1 MSRVIFNEQTGRME
15 VMPDP
20 RIDKLIDRRPT
31 AINPDN
37 FPRGRG
43 PYGGM
48 NCPALNEEVLLA
60 DNKWIPAQDLKVG
73 DKVATHLGSNK
84 VTHID
89 VLKDRVK
96 KEVVFSDNDQ
106 EESIVTSDSHP
117 YYVQNEEGFVEVKD
131 LKVGDQVGNFKVKE
145 IKDADKGSVVHIS
158 IDEAQTYY
166 LKAGD
171 KKVLSHNKS
180 IRPPKPPE
188 EQTIEGIPI
197 SQLPYNPR
205 IPQIGPKLPPNILAG
220 IGNIPGL
227 NLDFSKLPGVK
238 PGSLGGVM
246 EFSEA
251 RKRAIMTGTKMPN
264 IEDYDIPGLGPRS
277 SDISTD
283 IALPEGGMVGTLGGP
298 GYGEFP
304 LGTAGPR
311 VDPSDPNYIPPP
323 ANRPTI
329 QAPAMPAPPAPAPYT
344 GAGYD
349 AFGEQPF
356 VSSVNRVESGLD
368 PLTKQLLFG
377 LDGKG
382 GFIPGAM
389 RAAEKVFFDDE
400 GNPVVIEEKVAG
412 LSPDQLRAQEL
423 AREGVG
429 IQDSYLQNAQ
439 DAYNRGVSALEE
451 GLGRARGFAEQGL
464 DATRTGLG
472 SLESGLSQ
480 QEMISKGATGDFGRR
495 LAGVGRMALGST
507 GEFGGRLGE
516 SENLLRGTVGGYDQG
531 LTGQFYNPFEQQ
543 VVQQTISDILEQG
556 DKAEVAARA
565 QDIARGGESAFGS
578 RARLGA
584 AERREA
590 LGRGLGEAVSGIRA
604 GGFGEAQRLGLGEF
618 ARQRAAERAAS
629 SGLANLAGS
638 RLASQQ
644 QLGGTLRGLS
654 ADQLA
659 AQQNLASGL
668 GSIGAQRMA
677 GQQQLASSLG
687 GLSNLEAQIGQQQQ
701 QAQFGLGQSMQNL
714 GTQAQAARA
723 ADVSQLYGIGQQQ
736 QALEQQR
743 LDAQRRNQLQAQQAP
758 LAQYQSLMPF
768 VGMAP
773 AGQQMTTTAFTPPP
787 SPLQAG
793 LATGLGAF
801 GAFGNFMNQGQR
813 AV

>member
-1 MSRVIFNEQTGRME
+1 MD
-15 VMPDP
+15 PDP
-20 RIDKLIDRRPT
+20 RIKKIIDIRPGQRPT
-31 AINPDN
+31 
-37 FPRGRG
+37 
-43 PYGGM
+43 
-48 NCPALNEEVLLA
+48 
-60 DNKWIPAQDLKVG
+60 
-73 DKVATHLGSNK
+73 T
-84 VTHID
+84 
-89 VLKDRVK
+89 
-96 KEVVFSDNDQ
+96 
-106 EESIVTSDSHP
+106 
-117 YYVQNEEGFVEVKD
+117 
-131 LKVGDQVGNFKVKE
+131 
-145 IKDADKGSVVHIS
+145 
-158 IDEAQTYY
+158 
-166 LKAGD
+166 
-171 KKVLSHNKS
+171 
-180 IRPPKPPE
+180 
-188 EQTIEGIPI
+188 
-197 SQLPYNPR
+197 
-205 IPQIGPKLPPNILAG
+205 LPPNILAG

-227 NLDFSKLPGVK
+227 NLDFSNLPNVK
-238 PGSLGGVM
+238 PSQ
-246 EFSEA
+246 
-251 RKRAIMTGTKMPN
+251 I
-264 IEDYDIPGLGPRS
+264 D
-277 SDISTD
+277 
-283 IALPEGGMVGTLGGP
+283 LPEGIDPGGRFFTGPNGERMYSPPMPKAGP
-298 GYGEFP
+298 GMFQ
-304 LGTAGPR
+304 AQ
-311 VDPSDPNYIPPP
+311 VMPP
-323 ANRPTI
+323 AINLDTGQPMDRSLRLPGLDQTPQMPT
-329 QAPAMPAPPAPAPYT
+329 APVQTTAPAPAPYT

-389 RAAEKVFFDDE
+389 RAAEKVFYDDE
-400 GNPVVIEEKVAG
+400 GKPVVIEEKVAG

-429 IQDSYLQNAQ
+429 IQDSYLQGAQ
-439 DAYNRGVSALEE
+439 DAYGRGVSALEA
-451 GLGRARGFAEQGL
+451 GLGRARGLAEQGL
-464 DATRTGLG
+464 GATRTGLG

-480 QEMISKGATGDFGRR
+480 QEMISRGATGDFGRR

-516 SENLLRGTVGGYDQG
+516 SENLIRGTVGGYDQG

-629 SGLANLAGS
+629 TGLANLAGS

-668 GSIGAQRMA
+668 GSIGTQRMA

-773 AGQQMTTTAFTPPP
+773 AGQQQTATTFTPPP

-793 LATGLGAF
+793 LGVGLSTF
-801 GAFGNFMNQGQR
+801 GALGNFMNQGQR

>member
-1 MSRVIFNEQTGRME
+1 
-15 VMPDP
+15 MP
-20 RIDKLIDRRPT
+20 RNL
-31 AINPDN
+31 
-37 FPRGRG
+37 
-43 PYGGM
+43 
-48 NCPALNEEVLLA
+48 E
-60 DNKWIPAQDLKVG
+60 
-73 DKVATHLGSNK
+73 
-84 VTHID
+84 
-89 VLKDRVK
+89 
-96 KEVVFSDNDQ
+96 
-106 EESIVTSDSHP
+106 
-117 YYVQNEEGFVEVKD
+117 
-131 LKVGDQVGNFKVKE
+131 
-145 IKDADKGSVVHIS
+145 
-158 IDEAQTYY
+158 
-166 LKAGD
+166 
-171 KKVLSHNKS
+171 
-180 IRPPKPPE
+180 
-188 EQTIEGIPI
+188 
-197 SQLPYNPR
+197 
-205 IPQIGPKLPPNILAG
+205 PQILPARTPTRLPPNILAG

-227 NLDFSKLPGVK
+227 NLDFSKLPKNIDFSNLDPRAINANPQGFQDMIERARAQEGLQ
-238 PGSLGGVM
+238 GSLPVENSM
-246 EFSEA
+246 
-251 RKRAIMTGTKMPN
+251 
-264 IEDYDIPGLGPRS
+264 
-277 SDISTD
+277 
-283 IALPEGGMVGTLGGP
+283 GMVGTLGGP
-298 GYGEFP
+298 GYGEYP
-304 LGTAGPR
+304 LGSAGPR

-323 ANRPTI
+323 TNRPTI
-329 QAPAMPAPPAPAPYT
+329 QAPQMPTAPVQTVAPAPAPYT

-389 RAAEKVFFDDE
+389 RAAEKVFYDDE
-400 GNPVVIEEKVAG
+400 GKPVVIEEKVAG

-429 IQDSYLQNAQ
+429 IQDSYLQGAQ
-439 DAYNRGVSALEE
+439 DAYGRGVSALET
-451 GLGRARGFAEQGL
+451 GLGRARGLAEQGL
-464 DATRTGLG
+464 GATRTGLG

-480 QEMISKGATGDFGRR
+480 QEMISRGATGDFGRR

-668 GSIGAQRMA
+668 GSIGTQRMA

-743 LDAQRRNQLQAQQAP
+743 LDAERRNQIVAQQAP

>member
-1 MSRVIFNEQTGRME
+1 MSEIRFNPITGERE
-15 VMPDP
+15 IIDP
-20 RIDKLIDRRPT
+20 RGGPRGGRRPN
-31 AINPDN
+31 I
-37 FPRGRG
+37 GR
-43 PYGGM
+43 P
-48 NCPALNEEVLLA
+48 
-60 DNKWIPAQDLKVG
+60 ILK
-73 DKVATHLGSNK
+73 
-84 VTHID
+84 
-89 VLKDRVK
+89 R
-96 KEVVFSDNDQ
+96 
-106 EESIVTSDSHP
+106 P
-117 YYVQNEEGFVEVKD
+117 
-131 LKVGDQVGNFKVKE
+131 E
-145 IKDADKGSVVHIS
+145 ILV
-158 IDEAQTYY
+158 
-166 LKAGD
+166 
-171 KKVLSHNKS
+171 
-180 IRPPKPPE
+180 PP
-188 EQTIEGIPI
+188 T
-197 SQLPYNPR
+197 
-205 IPQIGPKLPPNILAG
+205 KLPSNILAG

-227 NLDFSKLPGVK
+227 NLDFSKLPKNIDFSNLDPRAINANPQGFQDMIERARAQEGLQ
-238 PGSLGGVM
+238 GSLGGPM
-246 EFSEA
+246 EFGEA
-251 RKRAIMTGTKMPN
+251 RKRAIMTGSPMPKM
-264 IEDYDIPGLGPRS
+264 EDYDMSPLGPRIGN
-277 SDISTD
+277 DKRVIP
-283 IALPEGGMVGTLGGP
+283 LPPPEAFQGRIEQANQQEDFPIFGGP
-298 GYGEFP
+298 AQGPAPDFSTLPKGTDPGGRFFTNPNGESMYQP
-304 LGTAGPR
+304 PMPTLAPGAVG
-311 VDPSDPNYIPPP
+311 NMMMPPP
-323 ANRPTI
+323 INLSTGQPIDTSLRSLGPD
-329 QAPAMPAPPAPAPYT
+329 QAPQMPSRPSIPGMGSPGGTPGFYDKIMPTAPAPAPVQTTAPAPAPYT

-389 RAAEKVFFDDE
+389 RAAEKVFYDDE

-429 IQDSYLQNAQ
+429 IQDSYLQGAQ
-439 DAYNRGVSALEE
+439 DAYGRGVSALEA

-464 DATRTGLG
+464 DATRTGLD

-480 QEMISKGATGDFGRR
+480 QEMISRGATGDFGTQ
-495 LAGVGRMALGST
+495 LGGIAGRGIGAT
-507 GEFGGRLGE
+507 DQFGNRLGE
-516 SENLLRGTVGGYDQG
+516 SENLLRGTTGAYNPS
-531 LTGQFYNPFEQQ
+531 LTSQFYNPFEQQ
-543 VVQQTISDILEQG
+543 VVEQTISDILEQG

-618 ARQRAAERAAS
+618 ARQRQAERLAS
-629 SGLANLAGS
+629 SGLAGLSGQRLGAQQALGSQLTGLAGAQLGAQQNLS
-638 RLASQQ
+638 NQLSGLASSELGSQQ
-644 QLGGTLRGLS
+644 ALGSQLTGL
-654 ADQLA
+654 AGQQLA
-659 AQQNLASGL
+659 AQQGLASGL
-668 GSIGAQRMA
+668 GSIGTQRMA

-723 ADVSQLYGIGQQQ
+723 GDVSQLYGIGQQQ

-743 LDAQRRNQLQAQQAP
+743 LDAERRNQLQAQQAP

-773 AGQQMTTTAFTPPP
+773 AGQQQTATTFTPPP

-793 LATGLGAF
+793 LGVGLSTF
-801 GAFGNFMNQGQR
+801 GALGNFMNQGQR

>member
-1 MSRVIFNEQTGRME
+1 MALSDLFRGGLERARGR
-15 VMPDP
+15 VMP
-20 RIDKLIDRRPT
+20 R
-31 AINPDN
+31 N
-37 FPRGRG
+37 F
-43 PYGGM
+43 
-48 NCPALNEEVLLA
+48 
-60 DNKWIPAQDLKVG
+60 
-73 DKVATHLGSNK
+73 T
-84 VTHID
+84 
-89 VLKDRVK
+89 
-96 KEVVFSDNDQ
+96 
-106 EESIVTSDSHP
+106 
-117 YYVQNEEGFVEVKD
+117 
-131 LKVGDQVGNFKVKE
+131 
-145 IKDADKGSVVHIS
+145 
-158 IDEAQTYY
+158 
-166 LKAGD
+166 
-171 KKVLSHNKS
+171 
-180 IRPPKPPE
+180 
-188 EQTIEGIPI
+188 
-197 SQLPYNPR
+197 
-205 IPQIGPKLPPNILAG
+205 PQILPAETPRRLPPNILAG

-227 NLDFSKLPGVK
+227 NLDFSKLPKNIDFSNLDPRAINANPQGFQDMIRRAQEGLQ
-238 PGSLGGVM
+238 GSLPVENSM
-246 EFSEA
+246 
-251 RKRAIMTGTKMPN
+251 
-264 IEDYDIPGLGPRS
+264 
-277 SDISTD
+277 
-283 IALPEGGMVGTLGGP
+283 GMVGTLGGP
-298 GYGEFP
+298 GYGEYP
-304 LGTAGPR
+304 LGSAGPR

-323 ANRPTI
+323 PTNLGTDSL
-329 QAPAMPAPPAPAPYT
+329 MPMPVGDPVPLPGFVPPVQTAAPAPAPYT

-389 RAAEKVFFDDE
+389 RAAEKVFYDDE
-400 GNPVVIEEKVAG
+400 GKPVVIEEKVAG

-429 IQDSYLQNAQ
+429 IQDSYLQGAQ
-439 DAYNRGVSALEE
+439 DAYGRGVSALET
-451 GLGRARGFAEQGL
+451 GLGRARGLAEQGL
-464 DATRTGLG
+464 GATRTGLG

-480 QEMISKGATGDFGRR
+480 QEMISRGATGDFGRR

-668 GSIGAQRMA
+668 GSIGTQRMA

-723 ADVSQLYGIGQQQ
+723 GDVSQLYGIGQQQ

-743 LDAQRRNQLQAQQAP
+743 LDAERRNQIVAQQAP

-793 LATGLGAF
+793 LTTGLGAF

>member
-1 MSRVIFNEQTGRME
+1 MSRIFFNKQTGEME
-15 VMPDP
+15 VAPDP
-20 RIDKLIDRRPT
+20 RVGRIPDINTIPGRRP
-31 AINPDN
+31 A
-37 FPRGRG
+37 
-43 PYGGM
+43 
-48 NCPALNEEVLLA
+48 V
-60 DNKWIPAQDLKVG
+60 
-73 DKVATHLGSNK
+73 
-84 VTHID
+84 
-89 VLKDRVK
+89 
-96 KEVVFSDNDQ
+96 
-106 EESIVTSDSHP
+106 
-117 YYVQNEEGFVEVKD
+117 
-131 LKVGDQVGNFKVKE
+131 
-145 IKDADKGSVVHIS
+145 
-158 IDEAQTYY
+158 
-166 LKAGD
+166 
-171 KKVLSHNKS
+171 
-180 IRPPKPPE
+180 RP
-188 EQTIEGIPI
+188 T
-197 SQLPYNPR
+197 R
-205 IPQIGPKLPPNILAG
+205 IPPNILQG

-227 NLDFSKLPGVK
+227 NLDFSKLPKNIDFSNLDPRAINANPQGFQDMIERASAQEGLQ
-238 PGSLGGVM
+238 GSLPV
-246 EFSEA
+246 ENSIN
-251 RKRAIMTGTKMPN
+251 RLMPM
-264 IEDYDIPGLGPRS
+264 P
-277 SDISTD
+277 
-283 IALPEGGMVGTLGGP
+283 VGDP
-298 GYGEFP
+298 VP
-304 LGTAGPR
+304 LVPPVQTTA
-311 VDPSDPNYIPPP
+311 
-323 ANRPTI
+323 
-329 QAPAMPAPPAPAPYT
+329 PAPAPYT

-389 RAAEKVFFDDE
+389 RAAEKVFYDDE

-429 IQDSYLQNAQ
+429 IQDSYLQGAQ
-439 DAYNRGVSALEE
+439 DAYGRGVSALEA
-451 GLGRARGFAEQGL
+451 GLGRARGLAEQGL
-464 DATRTGLG
+464 GATRTGLG

-480 QEMISKGATGDFGRR
+480 QEMISRGATGDFGRR

-516 SENLLRGTVGGYDQG
+516 SENLIRGTVGGYDQG

-584 AERREA
+584 AERR
-590 LGRGLGEAVSGIRA
+590 
-604 GGFGEAQRLGLGEF
+604 GEF

-629 SGLANLAGS
+629 TGLANLAGS

-654 ADQLA
+654 TDQLA

-668 GSIGAQRMA
+668 GSIGTQRMA

-714 GTQAQAARA
+714 GTQAQTARA

-743 LDAQRRNQLQAQQAP
+743 LDAERRNQLQAQQAP

>member
-1 MSRVIFNEQTGRME
+1 MSRIFFNKQTGEME
-15 VMPDP
+15 VAPDP
-20 RIDKLIDRRPT
+20 RVGRIPDINTIPGRIPAVRPT
-31 AINPDN
+31 
-37 FPRGRG
+37 
-43 PYGGM
+43 
-48 NCPALNEEVLLA
+48 
-60 DNKWIPAQDLKVG
+60 
-73 DKVATHLGSNK
+73 
-84 VTHID
+84 
-89 VLKDRVK
+89 
-96 KEVVFSDNDQ
+96 
-106 EESIVTSDSHP
+106 
-117 YYVQNEEGFVEVKD
+117 
-131 LKVGDQVGNFKVKE
+131 
-145 IKDADKGSVVHIS
+145 
-158 IDEAQTYY
+158 
-166 LKAGD
+166 
-171 KKVLSHNKS
+171 
-180 IRPPKPPE
+180 
-188 EQTIEGIPI
+188 
-197 SQLPYNPR
+197 R
-205 IPQIGPKLPPNILAG
+205 IPPNILAG

-227 NLDFSKLPGVK
+227 NLDFSKLPKNIDFSNLDPRAINANPQGFQDMIERARAQEGLQ
-238 PGSLGGVM
+238 GSLGGPM
-246 EFSEA
+246 EFGEA
-251 RKRAIMTGTKMPN
+251 RKRAIMTGTRMPN
-264 IEDYDIPGLGPRS
+264 PADYDMSPLGPRIGN
-277 SDISTD
+277 DKRVIPM
-283 IALPEGGMVGTLGGP
+283 PEGGRVGTMGGP

-323 ANRPTI
+323 ANRPGI

-389 RAAEKVFFDDE
+389 RAAEKVFYDDE
-400 GNPVVIEEKVAG
+400 GKPVVIEEKVAG

-429 IQDSYLQNAQ
+429 IQDSYLQGAQ
-439 DAYNRGVSALEE
+439 DAYGRGVSALEA
-451 GLGRARGFAEQGL
+451 GLGRARGLAEQGL
-464 DATRTGLG
+464 GATRTGLG

-480 QEMISKGATGDFGRR
+480 QEMISRGATGDFGRR

-629 SGLANLAGS
+629 TGLANLAGS

-654 ADQLA
+654 TDQLA

-668 GSIGAQRMA
+668 GSIGTQRMA

-687 GLSNLEAQIGQQQQ
+687 GLSNLERQIGQQQQ

-743 LDAQRRNQLQAQQAP
+743 LDAERRNQLQAQQAP

>member
-1 MSRVIFNEQTGRME
+1 MENVRGGIMPGNLQKSQPRRSVLTGL
-15 VMPDP
+15 
-20 RIDKLIDRRPT
+20 RIPDRRTP
-31 AINPDN
+31 
-37 FPRGRG
+37 
-43 PYGGM
+43 
-48 NCPALNEEVLLA
+48 L
-60 DNKWIPAQDLKVG
+60 
-73 DKVATHLGSNK
+73 
-84 VTHID
+84 
-89 VLKDRVK
+89 
-96 KEVVFSDNDQ
+96 
-106 EESIVTSDSHP
+106 
-117 YYVQNEEGFVEVKD
+117 
-131 LKVGDQVGNFKVKE
+131 
-145 IKDADKGSVVHIS
+145 
-158 IDEAQTYY
+158 
-166 LKAGD
+166 
-171 KKVLSHNKS
+171 
-180 IRPPKPPE
+180 
-188 EQTIEGIPI
+188 
-197 SQLPYNPR
+197 
-205 IPQIGPKLPPNILAG
+205 KLPPNILAG
-220 IGNIPGL
+220 IGNITNDPDRFKPKPGLIPIRRPIPPQDFGFGPGVRPTEIRGPDGRIIAGSAGVTPPDFVRNIENKGPDSLRDREQIGKIVDPIPNLPEGIDPGGRFFTGPNGERMYSPPMPKAGPGMFQAQVMPPAINLDTGQPMGTSLPMPGL
-227 NLDFSKLPGVK
+227 NQAPEMLTSTPGV
-238 PGSLGGVM
+238 G
-246 EFSEA
+246 
-251 RKRAIMTGTKMPN
+251 
-264 IEDYDIPGLGPRS
+264 
-277 SDISTD
+277 
-283 IALPEGGMVGTLGGP
+283 IAEPLPVE
-298 GYGEFP
+298 
-304 LGTAGPR
+304 TA
-311 VDPSDPNYIPPP
+311 
-323 ANRPTI
+323 
-329 QAPAMPAPPAPAPYT
+329 APAPYT

-356 VSSVNRVESGLD
+356 VQSVNRVESGLD

-389 RAAEKVFFDDE
+389 RAAEKVFYDDE
-400 GNPVVIEEKVAG
+400 GKPVVIEEKVAG

-429 IQDSYLQNAQ
+429 IQDSYLQGAQ
-439 DAYNRGVSALEE
+439 DAYGRGVSALEA
-451 GLGRARGFAEQGL
+451 GLGRARGLAEQGL
-464 DATRTGLG
+464 GATRTGLG

-480 QEMISKGATGDFGRR
+480 QEMISRGATGDFGRR

-654 ADQLA
+654 TDQLA

-668 GSIGAQRMA
+668 GSIGTQRMA

-714 GTQAQAARA
+714 GTQAQTARA
-723 ADVSQLYGIGQQQ
+723 ADVSQLYGLGQQQ

-773 AGQQMTTTAFTPPP
+773 AGQQQTATTFTPPP

-793 LATGLGAF
+793 LGVGLSTF
-801 GAFGNFMNQGQR
+801 GALGNFMNQGQR
-813 AV
+813 AVQ

>member
-1 MSRVIFNEQTGRME
+1 MSRIFFNKQTGEME
-15 VMPDP
+15 VAPDP
-20 RIDKLIDRRPT
+20 RVGRIPDINTIPGRRP
-31 AINPDN
+31 A
-37 FPRGRG
+37 
-43 PYGGM
+43 
-48 NCPALNEEVLLA
+48 V
-60 DNKWIPAQDLKVG
+60 
-73 DKVATHLGSNK
+73 
-84 VTHID
+84 
-89 VLKDRVK
+89 
-96 KEVVFSDNDQ
+96 
-106 EESIVTSDSHP
+106 
-117 YYVQNEEGFVEVKD
+117 
-131 LKVGDQVGNFKVKE
+131 
-145 IKDADKGSVVHIS
+145 
-158 IDEAQTYY
+158 
-166 LKAGD
+166 
-171 KKVLSHNKS
+171 
-180 IRPPKPPE
+180 RP
-188 EQTIEGIPI
+188 T
-197 SQLPYNPR
+197 R
-205 IPQIGPKLPPNILAG
+205 IPPNILQG

-227 NLDFSKLPGVK
+227 NLDFSKLPK
-238 PGSLGGVM
+238 NIDLSNLDP
-246 EFSEA
+246 
-251 RKRAIMTGTKMPN
+251 RAINANPQGFQDMIERARAQEDFPTFTGPAFGGPPT
-264 IEDYDIPGLGPRS
+264 GLAVEP
-277 SDISTD
+277 DFST
-283 IALPEGGMVGTLGGP
+283 LPEGIDPGGRFFTGPNGERMYSPPMPKRGP
-298 GYGEFP
+298 GIVG
-304 LGTAGPR
+304 
-311 VDPSDPNYIPPP
+311 NMMMPP
-323 ANRPTI
+323 AINLDTGQPMDRSLRLPGLDQTPQMPT
-329 QAPAMPAPPAPAPYT
+329 APVQTAAPAPALYT

-389 RAAEKVFFDDE
+389 RAAEKVFYDDE

-429 IQDSYLQNAQ
+429 IQDSYLQGAQ
-439 DAYNRGVSALEE
+439 DAYGRGVSALEA
-451 GLGRARGFAEQGL
+451 GLGRARGLAEQGL
-464 DATRTGLG
+464 GATRTGLG

-480 QEMISKGATGDFGRR
+480 QEMISRGATGDFGRR

-629 SGLANLAGS
+629 TGLANLAGS

-654 ADQLA
+654 TDQLA

-668 GSIGAQRMA
+668 GSIGTQRMA

-687 GLSNLEAQIGQQQQ
+687 GLSNLERQIGQQQQ

-743 LDAQRRNQLQAQQAP
+743 LDAERRNQLQAQQAP

>member
-1 MSRVIFNEQTGRME
+1 MAVSDLFRDGLERV
-15 VMPDP
+15 
-20 RIDKLIDRRPT
+20 
-31 AINPDN
+31 
-37 FPRGRG
+37 RGR
-43 PYGGM
+43 
-48 NCPALNEEVLLA
+48 VLPRNLA
-60 DNKWIPAQDLKVG
+60 
-73 DKVATHLGSNK
+73 
-84 VTHID
+84 
-89 VLKDRVK
+89 
-96 KEVVFSDNDQ
+96 
-106 EESIVTSDSHP
+106 
-117 YYVQNEEGFVEVKD
+117 
-131 LKVGDQVGNFKVKE
+131 
-145 IKDADKGSVVHIS
+145 
-158 IDEAQTYY
+158 
-166 LKAGD
+166 
-171 KKVLSHNKS
+171 
-180 IRPPKPPE
+180 
-188 EQTIEGIPI
+188 
-197 SQLPYNPR
+197 
-205 IPQIGPKLPPNILAG
+205 PQILPARTPTRLPPNILAG

-227 NLDFSKLPGVK
+227 NLDFSKLPGVNS
-238 PGSLGGVM
+238 GSLGGPM
-246 EFSEA
+246 EFGEA

-264 IEDYDIPGLGPRS
+264 IEDYDMSALGPRIGN
-277 SDISTD
+277 DKRVIP
-283 IALPEGGMVGTLGGP
+283 LPEGGMVGTLGGP

-323 ANRPTI
+323 PTNLGTDSL
-329 QAPAMPAPPAPAPYT
+329 MPMPVGDPVPLVPPVQTAAPAPYT

-356 VSSVNRVESGLD
+356 VQSVNRVESGLD

-389 RAAEKVFFDDE
+389 RAAEKVFYDDE

-429 IQDSYLQNAQ
+429 IQDSYLQGAQ
-439 DAYNRGVSALEE
+439 DAYGRGVSALEA
-451 GLGRARGFAEQGL
+451 GLGRSRGLAEQGL
-464 DATRTGLG
+464 GATRTGLG

-480 QEMISKGATGDFGRR
+480 QEMISRGATGDFGRR

-629 SGLANLAGS
+629 TGLANLAGS

-654 ADQLA
+654 TDQLA

-668 GSIGAQRMA
+668 GSIGTQRMA

-687 GLSNLEAQIGQQQQ
+687 GLSNLERQIGQQQQ

-743 LDAQRRNQLQAQQAP
+743 LDAERRNQLQAQQAP

-768 VGMAP
+768 VGMMP
-773 AGQQMTTTAFTPPP
+773 AGRQQTTTAFTPPP
-787 SPLQAG
+787 SALQAG
-793 LATGLGAF
+793 LSTGLGAF
-801 GAFGNFMNQGQR
+801 GAIGNFMNQGKQR
-813 AV
+813 AI

>member
-1 MSRVIFNEQTGRME
+1 MQRVRGNLQGQ
-15 VMPDP
+15 PDP
-20 RIDKLIDRRPT
+20 RI
-31 AINPDN
+31 NPNN
-37 FPRGRG
+37 FPRSG
-43 PYGGM
+43 PFGAIGPKRPTGYGGM
-48 NCPALNEEVLLA
+48 DCPALNEEVLLA
-60 DNKWIPAQDLKVG
+60 DNKWIPAKDLKIG
-73 DKVATHLGSNK
+73 DEVATHLGSNK

-96 KEVVFSDNDQ
+96 KEVVFSDNNQ

-158 IDEAQTYY
+158 IDQAQTYY

-180 IRPPKPPE
+180 IRQPDKRPTTPSRPLIKIPK
-188 EQTIEGIPI
+188 
-197 SQLPYNPR
+197 
-205 IPQIGPKLPPNILAG
+205 IGPKLPPNILAG

-227 NLDFSKLPGVK
+227 NLDFSQLPGVNS
-238 PGSLGGVM
+238 GSLGGPM
-246 EFSEA
+246 EFGEA
-251 RKRAIMTGTKMPN
+251 RKRAIMTGTRMPN
-264 IEDYDIPGLGPRS
+264 PADYDMSPLGPRS
-277 SDISTD
+277 SDIPTD
-283 IALPEGGMVGTLGGP
+283 IPLPEGGRVGTMGGP

-323 ANRPTI
+323 ANRPGI

-389 RAAEKVFFDDE
+389 RAAEKVFYDDA

-412 LSPDQLRAQEL
+412 LSPDQFRAQEL

-429 IQDSYLQNAQ
+429 IQDSYLQGAQ
-439 DAYNRGVSALEE
+439 DAFGRGVSALEA
-451 GLGRARGFAEQGL
+451 GLGRSRGLAEQGL
-464 DATRTGLG
+464 GATRTGLG

-480 QEMISKGATGDFGRR
+480 QEMISRGATGDFGRR

-618 ARQRAAERAAS
+618 ARQREAERAAS
-629 SGLANLAGS
+629 SGLAGMAGS

-654 ADQLA
+654 TDQLA
-659 AQQNLASGL
+659 AQQGLASGL
-668 GSIGAQRMA
+668 GSIGTQRMA

-743 LDAQRRNQLQAQQAP
+743 LDAERRNQIVAQQAP

>member
-1 MSRVIFNEQTGRME
+1 MSEIRFNRTTGELEVI
-15 VMPDP
+15 DP
-20 RIDKLIDRRPT
+20 RGGPRGSRRPT
-31 AINPDN
+31 RGPLVTAPKINPS
-37 FPRGRG
+37 R
-43 PYGGM
+43 
-48 NCPALNEEVLLA
+48 
-60 DNKWIPAQDLKVG
+60 
-73 DKVATHLGSNK
+73 
-84 VTHID
+84 
-89 VLKDRVK
+89 
-96 KEVVFSDNDQ
+96 
-106 EESIVTSDSHP
+106 
-117 YYVQNEEGFVEVKD
+117 
-131 LKVGDQVGNFKVKE
+131 
-145 IKDADKGSVVHIS
+145 
-158 IDEAQTYY
+158 
-166 LKAGD
+166 
-171 KKVLSHNKS
+171 
-180 IRPPKPPE
+180 
-188 EQTIEGIPI
+188 
-197 SQLPYNPR
+197 
-205 IPQIGPKLPPNILAG
+205 LPPNILAG

-227 NLDFSKLPGVK
+227 QNIDFSRFINRGLQNQLVTPAQ
-238 PGSLGGVM
+238 SQAQ
-246 EFSEA
+246 S
-251 RKRAIMTGTKMPN
+251 I
-264 IEDYDIPGLGPRS
+264 IEY
-277 SDISTD
+277 
-283 IALPEGGMVGTLGGP
+283 
-298 GYGEFP
+298 
-304 LGTAGPR
+304 LGTDAGDSGVYDQQFDTNNDGI
-311 VDPSDPNYIPPP
+311 VDMLDAQQSMQMNTGLRNPDGTPATQTPLPPVQT
-323 ANRPTI
+323 A
-329 QAPAMPAPPAPAPYT
+329 APAPVQTTAPAPVMPTAPVQTTAPAPAPYT

-389 RAAEKVFFDDE
+389 RAAEKVFYDDE

-429 IQDSYLQNAQ
+429 IQDSYLQGAQ
-439 DAYNRGVSALEE
+439 DAYGRGVSALEA
-451 GLGRARGFAEQGL
+451 GLGRARGLAEQGL
-464 DATRTGLG
+464 GATRTGLG

-480 QEMISKGATGDFGRR
+480 QEMISRGATGDFGRR

-629 SGLANLAGS
+629 TGLANLAGS

-654 ADQLA
+654 TDQLA

-668 GSIGAQRMA
+668 GSIGTQRMA

-687 GLSNLEAQIGQQQQ
+687 GLSNLERQIGQQQQ

-773 AGQQMTTTAFTPPP
+773 AGQQQTATTFTPPP

-793 LATGLGAF
+793 LGVGLSTF
-801 GAFGNFMNQGQR
+801 GALGNFMNQGQR

>member
-1 MSRVIFNEQTGRME
+1 MDNMRRSMQRVRGNLQGQ
-15 VMPDP
+15 PDP
-20 RIDKLIDRRPT
+20 RI
-31 AINPDN
+31 NPNN
-37 FPRGRG
+37 FPRSG
-43 PYGGM
+43 PFGAIGPKRPTGYGGM
-48 NCPALNEEVLLA
+48 DCPALNEEVLLA
-60 DNKWIPAQDLKVG
+60 DNKWIPAKDLKIG
-73 DKVATHLGSNK
+73 DEVATHLGSNK

-96 KEVVFSDNDQ
+96 KEVVFSDNNQ

-158 IDEAQTYY
+158 IDQAQTYY

-180 IRPPKPPE
+180 IRQPDKRPTTPSRPLIKIPK
-188 EQTIEGIPI
+188 
-197 SQLPYNPR
+197 
-205 IPQIGPKLPPNILAG
+205 IGPKLPPNILAG

-227 NLDFSKLPGVK
+227 NLDFSQLPGVNS
-238 PGSLGGVM
+238 GSLGGPM
-246 EFSEA
+246 EFGEA
-251 RKRAIMTGTKMPN
+251 RKRAIMTGTRMPN
-264 IEDYDIPGLGPRS
+264 PADYDMSPLGPRIGN
-277 SDISTD
+277 DKRVIP
-283 IALPEGGMVGTLGGP
+283 LPEGVTPLPGMVNP
-298 GYGEFP
+298 GDRFTPPTPAATIDQFQEV
-304 LGTAGPR
+304 AGQ
-311 VDPSDPNYIPPP
+311 PNPFVQ
-323 ANRPTI
+323 
-329 QAPAMPAPPAPAPYT
+329 QAPAPVMPTAPVQTATPAPYT

-389 RAAEKVFFDDE
+389 RAAEKVFYDDA

-412 LSPDQLRAQEL
+412 LSPDQFRAQEL

-429 IQDSYLQNAQ
+429 IQDSYLQGAQ
-439 DAYNRGVSALEE
+439 DAFGRGVSALEA
-451 GLGRARGFAEQGL
+451 GLGRSRGLAEQGL
-464 DATRTGLG
+464 GATRTGLG

-480 QEMISKGATGDFGRR
+480 QEMISRGATGDFGRR

-618 ARQRAAERAAS
+618 ARQREAERAAS
-629 SGLANLAGS
+629 SGLAGMAGS

-654 ADQLA
+654 TDQLA
-659 AQQNLASGL
+659 AQQGLASGL
-668 GSIGAQRMA
+668 GSIGTQRMA

-743 LDAQRRNQLQAQQAP
+743 LDAERRNQIVAQQAP

>member
-1 MSRVIFNEQTGRME
+1 MALFKDIREAMENVRGKAQGLPREQRGGNRNLASGLNFVPRRSVLTG
-15 VMPDP
+15 
-20 RIDKLIDRRPT
+20 LQ
-31 AINPDN
+31 
-37 FPRGRG
+37 
-43 PYGGM
+43 
-48 NCPALNEEVLLA
+48 
-60 DNKWIPAQDLKVG
+60 IP
-73 DKVATHLGSNK
+73 
-84 VTHID
+84 
-89 VLKDRVK
+89 
-96 KEVVFSDNDQ
+96 
-106 EESIVTSDSHP
+106 
-117 YYVQNEEGFVEVKD
+117 
-131 LKVGDQVGNFKVKE
+131 
-145 IKDADKGSVVHIS
+145 
-158 IDEAQTYY
+158 
-166 LKAGD
+166 D
-171 KKVLSHNKS
+171 KKSFLEDLIASGGLPREQRGGNRNLASGLNFVP
-180 IRPPKPPE
+180 RRVPPPPMD
-188 EQTIEGIPI
+188 
-197 SQLPYNPR
+197 LDR
-205 IPQIGPKLPPNILAG
+205 IQRG
-220 IGNIPGL
+220 PGL
-227 NLDFSKLPGVK
+227 NPNA
-238 PGSLGGVM
+238 PVM
-246 EFSEA
+246 PA
-251 RKRAIMTGTKMPN
+251 TP
-264 IEDYDIPGLGPRS
+264 
-277 SDISTD
+277 
-283 IALPEGGMVGTLGGP
+283 GMVGTMGGP
-298 GYGEFP
+298 GYGEYP

-323 ANRPTI
+323 TDLGIDRL
-329 QAPAMPAPPAPAPYT
+329 MPMPVGDPVPLPGFVPPVQQTAPAPYT

-389 RAAEKVFFDDE
+389 RAAEKVFYDDE
-400 GNPVVIEEKVAG
+400 GKPVVIEEKVAG

-429 IQDSYLQNAQ
+429 IQDSYLQGAQ
-439 DAYNRGVSALEE
+439 DAYGRGVSALET
-451 GLGRARGFAEQGL
+451 GLGRARGLAEQGL
-464 DATRTGLG
+464 GATRTGLG

-480 QEMISKGATGDFGRR
+480 QEMISRGATGDFGRR

-668 GSIGAQRMA
+668 GSIGTQRMA

-714 GTQAQAARA
+714 GTQAQAARS
-723 ADVSQLYGIGQQQ
+723 ADVSQLYNIGQQQ
-736 QALEQQR
+736 QALDQQR

-773 AGQQMTTTAFTPPP
+773 AGQQQTATTFTPPP

-793 LATGLGAF
+793 LGVGLSTF
-801 GAFGNFMNQGQR
+801 GALGNFMNQGQR

>member
-1 MSRVIFNEQTGRME
+1 MAVSDLFRDGLERV
-15 VMPDP
+15 
-20 RIDKLIDRRPT
+20 
-31 AINPDN
+31 
-37 FPRGRG
+37 RGR
-43 PYGGM
+43 
-48 NCPALNEEVLLA
+48 VLPRNLA
-60 DNKWIPAQDLKVG
+60 
-73 DKVATHLGSNK
+73 
-84 VTHID
+84 
-89 VLKDRVK
+89 
-96 KEVVFSDNDQ
+96 
-106 EESIVTSDSHP
+106 
-117 YYVQNEEGFVEVKD
+117 
-131 LKVGDQVGNFKVKE
+131 
-145 IKDADKGSVVHIS
+145 
-158 IDEAQTYY
+158 
-166 LKAGD
+166 
-171 KKVLSHNKS
+171 
-180 IRPPKPPE
+180 
-188 EQTIEGIPI
+188 
-197 SQLPYNPR
+197 
-205 IPQIGPKLPPNILAG
+205 PQILPARAPAKLPPNILAG

-227 NLDFSKLPGVK
+227 NLDFSDLPNVK
-238 PGSLGGVM
+238 PPQ
-246 EFSEA
+246 
-251 RKRAIMTGTKMPN
+251 I
-264 IEDYDIPGLGPRS
+264 D
-277 SDISTD
+277 
-283 IALPEGGMVGTLGGP
+283 LPEGIDPGGRFFTGPNGERMYSPPMPKLGP
-298 GYGEFP
+298 GIVG
-304 LGTAGPR
+304 
-311 VDPSDPNYIPPP
+311 NMMMPP
-323 ANRPTI
+323 AINLDTGQPMDRDLRLPRLD
-329 QAPAMPAPPAPAPYT
+329 QAPQAPTPRLDIIDPLPVQTAAPAPAPYT

-356 VSSVNRVESGLD
+356 VQSVNRVESGLD

-389 RAAEKVFFDDE
+389 RAAEKVFYDDE

-429 IQDSYLQNAQ
+429 IQDSYLQGAQ
-439 DAYNRGVSALEE
+439 DAYGRGVSALEA
-451 GLGRARGFAEQGL
+451 GLGRSRGLAEQGL
-464 DATRTGLG
+464 GATRTGLG

-480 QEMISKGATGDFGRR
+480 QEMISRGATGDFGRR

-629 SGLANLAGS
+629 TGLANLAGS

-654 ADQLA
+654 TDQLA

-668 GSIGAQRMA
+668 GSIGTQRMA
-677 GQQQLASSLG
+677 GQQQLASSLS
-687 GLSNLEAQIGQQQQ
+687 GLSNLERQIGQQQQ

-723 ADVSQLYGIGQQQ
+723 GDVSQLYGIGQQQ

-743 LDAQRRNQLQAQQAP
+743 LDAERRNQLQAQQAP
-758 LAQYQSLMPF
+758 LAQYESLMPF

>member
-1 MSRVIFNEQTGRME
+1 VLPTQT
-15 VMPDP
+15 
-20 RIDKLIDRRPT
+20 PT
-31 AINPDN
+31 
-37 FPRGRG
+37 R
-43 PYGGM
+43 
-48 NCPALNEEVLLA
+48 
-60 DNKWIPAQDLKVG
+60 
-73 DKVATHLGSNK
+73 
-84 VTHID
+84 
-89 VLKDRVK
+89 
-96 KEVVFSDNDQ
+96 
-106 EESIVTSDSHP
+106 
-117 YYVQNEEGFVEVKD
+117 
-131 LKVGDQVGNFKVKE
+131 
-145 IKDADKGSVVHIS
+145 
-158 IDEAQTYY
+158 
-166 LKAGD
+166 
-171 KKVLSHNKS
+171 
-180 IRPPKPPE
+180 
-188 EQTIEGIPI
+188 
-197 SQLPYNPR
+197 
-205 IPQIGPKLPPNILAG
+205 LPPNILAG

-227 NLDFSKLPGVK
+227 NLDFSKLPGVNS
-238 PGSLGGVM
+238 GSLGGLR
-246 EFSEA
+246 EYNEA
-251 RKRAIMTGTKMPN
+251 RSLAIKTGTPMPN
-264 IEDYDIPGLGPRS
+264 IEDYDMSALGPRGPRIGN
-277 SDISTD
+277 DKIR
-283 IALPEGGMVGTLGGP
+283 IPLPEGVTPLPGMVNP
-298 GYGEFP
+298 GDRFTPPTPAATIDQFQEV
-304 LGTAGPR
+304 AGQ
-311 VDPSDPNYIPPP
+311 PNPFVQ
-323 ANRPTI
+323 
-329 QAPAMPAPPAPAPYT
+329 QAPAPVMPTAPVQTTAPAPAPYT

-389 RAAEKVFFDDE
+389 RAAEKVFYDDE

-412 LSPDQLRAQEL
+412 LSPDQLRAQDL

-429 IQDSYLQNAQ
+429 IQDSYLQGAQ
-439 DAYNRGVSALEE
+439 DAYGRGVSALEE
-451 GLGRARGFAEQGL
+451 GLGRSRGLAEQGL
-464 DATRTGLG
+464 GATRTGLG

-480 QEMISKGATGDFGRR
+480 QEMISKGATDDFGRR

-629 SGLANLAGS
+629 TGLANLAGS

-654 ADQLA
+654 TDQLA

-668 GSIGAQRMA
+668 GSIGTQRMA

-687 GLSNLEAQIGQQQQ
+687 GLSNLERQIGQQQQ

-773 AGQQMTTTAFTPPP
+773 AGQQQTATTFTPPP

-793 LATGLGAF
+793 LGVGLSTF
-801 GAFGNFMNQGQR
+801 GALGNFMNQGQR

>member
-1 MSRVIFNEQTGRME
+1 
-15 VMPDP
+15 MPRNLEP
-20 RIDKLIDRRPT
+20 QIL
-31 AINPDN
+31 
-37 FPRGRG
+37 
-43 PYGGM
+43 
-48 NCPALNEEVLLA
+48 
-60 DNKWIPAQDLKVG
+60 PAQ
-73 DKVATHLGSNK
+73 TP
-84 VTHID
+84 T
-89 VLKDRVK
+89 R
-96 KEVVFSDNDQ
+96 
-106 EESIVTSDSHP
+106 
-117 YYVQNEEGFVEVKD
+117 
-131 LKVGDQVGNFKVKE
+131 
-145 IKDADKGSVVHIS
+145 
-158 IDEAQTYY
+158 
-166 LKAGD
+166 
-171 KKVLSHNKS
+171 
-180 IRPPKPPE
+180 
-188 EQTIEGIPI
+188 
-197 SQLPYNPR
+197 
-205 IPQIGPKLPPNILAG
+205 LPPNILAG

-227 NLDFSKLPGVK
+227 NLDFSKLPKNIDLSNLDPRAINANPQGFQDMIERAK
-238 PGSLGGVM
+238 AQEGLQGSLPVENSM
-246 EFSEA
+246 
-251 RKRAIMTGTKMPN
+251 
-264 IEDYDIPGLGPRS
+264 
-277 SDISTD
+277 
-283 IALPEGGMVGTLGGP
+283 GMVGTMGGP
-298 GYGEFP
+298 GYGEYP

-323 ANRPTI
+323 TNLGIDRL
-329 QAPAMPAPPAPAPYT
+329 MPMPVGDPVPFVPPVQTTAPAPAPYT

-389 RAAEKVFFDDE
+389 RAAEKVFYDDE

-429 IQDSYLQNAQ
+429 IQDSYLQGAQ
-439 DAYNRGVSALEE
+439 DAYGRGVSALEA
-451 GLGRARGFAEQGL
+451 GLGRARGLAEQGL
-464 DATRTGLG
+464 GATRTGLG

-480 QEMISKGATGDFGRR
+480 QEMISRGATGDFGRR

-629 SGLANLAGS
+629 TGLANLAGS

-654 ADQLA
+654 TDQLA

-668 GSIGAQRMA
+668 GSIGTQRMA

-687 GLSNLEAQIGQQQQ
+687 GLSNLERQIGQQQQ